1 MTSLTLETVD
11 PTDEAA
17 LREWFTLRA
26 AAQVHDVPDD
36 VPPCWTDVRAR
47 LLVPVRGTAETVWLA
62 RSGGR
67 TVGAAQIMLPT
78 LDNPDNAMVD
88 LLVAPEQRRR
98 GFGRQLLEHLMDAGR
113 TAGCKRLFVEARE
126 PLDGGGPAPRFLTA
140 MGGRKALADTRRRL
154 RLDALDTAELARL
167 RGEAERAAAGYT
179 LEQWFGAPPEH
190 RLDGMAGLVARMS
203 TDVPLD
209 DLHLAPEAWDAE
221 RLRGMEASRDARGLW
236 RATTAAVAPDGA
248 LAGFSQVTGYAT
260 IGWFAHQS
268 DTIVLGE
275 HRGHR
280 LGMLLKLA
288 NLDLVRE
295 RRPDVR
301 VIDTYNADTNRHM
314 IAINDALG
322 CYPFDRLG
330 EWEIDL

>member
-1 MTSLTLETVD
+1 MD
-11 PTDEAA
+11 PTDEVA

-26 AAQVHDVPDD
+26 AAQVHDVPGD

-47 LLVPVRGTAETVWLA
+47 LLVPVRGTAEAVWLA
-62 RSGGR
+62 QSGGR
-67 TVGAAQIMLPT
+67 TVGAAQLDLPT

-88 LLVAPEQRRR
+88 VLVSPEHRRR
-98 GFGRQLLEHLMDAGR
+98 GIGRQLLEHLVDTARAAGR
-113 TAGCKRLFVEARE
+113 KRLFVEARE
-126 PLDGGGPAPRFLTA
+126 PLDGGGPGHAFLSA
-140 MGGRKALADTRRRL
+140 MGGRKALPDTRRRL
-154 RLDALDTAELARL
+154 LLDELDGAELARL
-167 RGEAERAAAGYT
+167 RDEAEQAAADYT
-179 LEQWFGAPPEH
+179 LEQWFGATPEH
-190 RLDGMAGLVARMS
+190 RLDGVAALVARMS

-221 RLRGMEASRDARGLW
+221 RLRDEDASRDARGRW
-236 RATTAAVAPDGA
+236 RATTAAVAPDGS
-248 LAGFSQVTGYAT
+248 LAGFSQVMGYAT
-260 IGWFAHQS
+260 IDWFAHQS

-280 LGMLLKLA
+280 LGMLLKLV

-301 VIDTYNADTNRHM
+301 VIDTYNADTNQHM
-314 IAINDALG
+314 IAINEAIG
-322 CYPFDRLG
+322 CRPFDRLG